1 MSHGTKCWP
10 QVADVHTVTTLQSN
24 GLRLWRLGW
33 LGRYTPTVR
42 HYLSFLLIKFNY
54 AIGAAESDGFAGA

>member
-10 QVADVHTVTTLQSN
+10 QVADVHTVTTLQSIHV
-24 GLRLWRLGW
+24 RLWRLGG

-54 AIGAAESDGFAGA
+54 AIGAAESDGFA